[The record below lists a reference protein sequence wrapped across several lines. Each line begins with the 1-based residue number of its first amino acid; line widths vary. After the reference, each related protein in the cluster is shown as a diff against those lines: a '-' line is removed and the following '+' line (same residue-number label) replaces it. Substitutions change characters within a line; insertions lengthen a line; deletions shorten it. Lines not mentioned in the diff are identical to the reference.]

1 MKAPILSTKYWFLAG
16 LLTFFSVPAL
26 AQELGF
32 GTETRGGLD
41 GRIVKVTTLED
52 NGPGSLRAAVRE
64 KGPRV
69 IVFEVAGA
77 VALETKLTIG
87 NPEITIAG
95 QTAPPPGIS
104 ITQSGIVVKTHD
116 VVIEHLKFRIGDG
129 PGADAQNRDAI
140 AVDGAKDG
148 KRDVYNVV
156 IDNCSVSWAIDE
168 GVQFYRKGVRDA
180 TIRDSI
186 IAANLSNSIHPKG
199 PHSMGL
205 LVGRGTDRIS
215 VINNVFAHNSFRS
228 PAIEGGGKAFVA
240 NNLIYNYEHRAIQ
253 FYGGGGGRPAEA
265 TIVGNVAKPGPNHT
279 KDALVFFPKKTNPGS
294 RIFLADNQGTAS
306 KEPSDYL
313 LVAEEAASHVEVV
326 DNPLLWPDG
335 FEALPHERVEEVV
348 LSEAGAWP
356 AARDKVDRE
365 VIDNIRQGTGEIIDS
380 PPQGFVDTVNVV
392 RRSLEL
398 PSDLHADPDGDG
410 RTILEDWL
418 AAFRESIEN
427 PA

>member
-1 MKAPILSTKYWFLAG
+1 MSMKYWLFIG
-16 LLTFFSVPAL
+16 LLTVFPGQAV
-26 AQELGF
+26 AQNLGF

-41 GRIVKVTTLED
+41 GRIIPVTTLD
-52 NGPGSLRAAVRE
+52 DDGPGSLRAAVGE
-64 KGPRV
+64 EGPRV

-77 VALETKLTIG
+77 IPLKTKLAIG

-104 ITQSGIVVKTHD
+104 ITNSGIVVKTHD

-129 PGADAQNRDAI
+129 PGADADNRDAI

-148 KRDVYNVV
+148 KRDVHNVV

-186 IAANLSNSIHPKG
+186 IAANLADSIHPKG

-205 LVGRGTDRIS
+205 LVGQGTDRIS
-215 VINNVFAHNSFRS
+215 VINNIFAHNSFRN

-265 TIVGNVAKPGPNHT
+265 TIVGNIAMPGPNHS
-279 KDALVFFPKKTNPGS
+279 KDALVFFPKKTNPDS
-294 RIFLADNQGTAS
+294 KVFLADNQGTAS
-306 KEPSDYL
+306 EEPAEYL
-313 LVAEEAASHVEVV
+313 LVAEEVTDNVEIV
-326 DNPLLWPDG
+326 DAPPLWPEG
-335 FEALPHERVEEVV
+335 FEALPHDQVEEVV
-348 LSEAGAWP
+348 LRHAGAWP
-356 AARDKVDRE
+356 AARDRIDQA
-365 VIDNIRQGTGEIIDS
+365 VIDDIRQGTGEIIDS
-380 PPQGFVDTVNVV
+380 PPAGFLDTEETV
-392 RRSLEL
+392 RRPLDL
-398 PSDLHADPDGDG
+398 PQDPQADPDGDG
-410 RTILEDWL
+410 RTGLEEWL
-418 AAFRESIEN
+418 ATYREAVEN
-427 PA
+427 PI